1 MLPGQAYRDF
11 IHQQTQSM
19 KSTVIQNDKQ
29 LLRKLKTG
37 DPNALNDA
45 YKQYRVW
52 LLIVAATSIPDID
65 VANEEHIAK
74 AKSMVEDFF
83 IECWEQR
90 LFKDVNVPLRT
101 FLFRAFTAHCK
112 KQEASIAAI
121 P

>member
-1 MLPGQAYRDF
+1 
-11 IHQQTQSM
+11 M
-19 KSTVIQNDKQ
+19 KPTVMQDDKQ
-29 LLRKLKTG
+29 LLRRLKTG

-52 LLIVAATSIPDID
+52 LLIVAATTIPDID

-74 AKSMVEDFF
+74 AKSIVESFF
-83 IECWEQR
+83 IECWEQQ
-90 LFKDVNVPLRT
+90 LFKGVNVPLRT

-112 KQEASIAAI
+112 KQGTSIPAI